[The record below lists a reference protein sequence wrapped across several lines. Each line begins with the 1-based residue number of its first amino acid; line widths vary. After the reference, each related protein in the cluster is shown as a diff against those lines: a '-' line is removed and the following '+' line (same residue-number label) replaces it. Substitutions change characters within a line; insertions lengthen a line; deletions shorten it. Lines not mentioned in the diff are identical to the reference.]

1 MAVGDIVIISGGFA
15 FFLDLGK
22 SHERICGA
30 LLFARECA
38 DGGGTLLLL
47 LIVAG
52 RIALLHVAGG
62 SLSSDARPADR
73 RTRSAEDAECMKA
86 GWILYAAPLLRRQG
100 SLEEGKSTSL
110 LEDEK
115 ALRPS

>member
-1 MAVGDIVIISGGFA
+1 MAAGDAISGGFA

-30 LLFARECA
+30 LFFVR

-73 RTRSAEDAECMKA
+73 RTRSAEGAECMKD

-115 ALRPS
+115 ALRPPS

>member
-1 MAVGDIVIISGGFA
+1 MAAGDAISGGFA

-30 LLFARECA
+30 LFFVR

-62 SLSSDARPADR
+62 SLSSDVWVWPARPVDR
-73 RTRSAEDAECMKA
+73 RKRSAECMKA
-86 GWILYAAPLLRRQG
+86 GWILYAAPLFRRQG

-115 ALRPS
+115 ALRPPS